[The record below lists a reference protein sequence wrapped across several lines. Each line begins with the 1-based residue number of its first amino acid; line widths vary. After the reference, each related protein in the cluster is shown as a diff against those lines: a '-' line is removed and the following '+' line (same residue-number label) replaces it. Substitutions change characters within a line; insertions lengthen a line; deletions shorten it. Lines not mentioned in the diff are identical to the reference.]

1 MKGTVTQL
9 NSEELEVHHIVSIDE
24 NSDLSFDVDNL
35 ITLCRLHH
43 EMAEAE
49 KLDKEKLKRIAKNNS
64 VNDCLAN
71 VEKSI
76 S

>member
-43 EMAEAE
+43 EMAEAG

-64 VNDCLAN
+64 VNDCLSN